1 MVLIRGHS
9 CLIRQV
15 WEALQSFEVANSALA
30 EVDGSI
36 HDNLKGVFIRALAEA
51 RARNP
56 GSDLA
61 QYIEAYIM
69 IQVCHIDNFF
79 SGLG

>member
-1 MVLIRGHS
+1 MVPIKGHT
-9 CLIRQV
+9 CLITQV
-15 WEALQSFEVANSALA
+15 CEALQNFEVADSAFA
-30 EVDGSI
+30 EVDSSRQ
-36 HDNLKGVFIRALAEA
+36 DNLKGVFIRALAEA

-69 IQVCHIDNFF
+69 IQACRIDNSL
-79 SGLG
+79 SGLD